1 MNGQQI
7 GLVQFDGCRIV
18 WSRRSVSNIWIPI
31 WAQRWFES
39 RSELKDDGS
48 SNSFLPLLIQRHRG
62 VTLLAV
68 GVSSYSCLF
77 QLGIRP
83 NHKSMYCKG
92 KTLSLLCDITFNA
105 WPMFFLER
113 SLFWY
118 RLIGAIP
125 PRGITGLRIKG
136 GKRFHKMRKGKCFH
150 TMRKGEVFPQNE
162 KKKFW
167 VCEAKSS
174 GINRDLGTHTQGQRF
189 SQSRT
194 LFKTIL
200 QEKENIQKPMKWK

>member
-1 MNGQQI
+1 MNLRNHINKSGKLMNGHQN
-7 GLVQFDGCRIV
+7 GLVEFDSCRIV

-68 GVSSYSCLF
+68 GASSYSCLF
-77 QLGIRP
+77 QLGIKP
-83 NHKSMYCKG
+83 NHKSIYCKG

-136 GKRFHKMRKGKCFH
+136 ECVSTKWERRD
-150 TMRKGEVFPQNE
+150 
-162 KKKFW
+162 KKVQHQCMSDFTSTNIW
-167 VCEAKSS
+167 
-174 GINRDLGTHTQGQRF
+174 GIFTVKD
-189 SQSRT
+189 T
-194 LFKTIL
+194 LS
-200 QEKENIQKPMKWK
+200 